1 MVVEVTVRLSMERE
15 EMRVLAQ
22 WLSGYVG
29 KLTREMHVRSDQSEE
44 LEKLEAIWKVLTELS
59 Q

>member
-1 MVVEVTVRLSMERE
+1 MEVTVRIDLMYSRE

-29 KLTREMHVRSDQSEE
+29 KRTREMHVRSDQSEE